1 MHDIKIEPTSIPYM
15 SPFRHPDIML
25 LISQAF
31 PKNRIVPTME
41 SGDAMK
47 AGKRVGN
54 YTLSYL

>member
-1 MHDIKIEPTSIPYM
+1 M
-15 SPFRHPDIML
+15 SPFCHPEIML

-47 AGKRVGN
+47 ARESDGN